1 MSELRLENW
10 VMPAA
15 DLGPANPLPAF
26 GDGYFLFTGPVRGNW
41 DLWSSPGTART
52 STNNHLAFVWGT
64 GIPIIDSIAIST
76 PTNGIVP
83 YDYAASW
90 TAILTDPNFHLAMD
104 SAAGSLATV
113 GSAASGAW
121 SYNVAGTF
129 PVAGTSPGNYQ
140 VFVIGWGGGFADPA
154 AAAAAGAPVGWSSPF
169 TYSATTVIG
178 TPLPMVLSGFLP
190 FGVGAVPEPT
200 TLAFAG
206 LGAAALLIFRRR
218 R

>member
-1 MSELRLENW
+1 MKKLFLI
-10 VMPAA
+10 VTAA
-15 DLGPANPLPAF
+15 TAVATLPAF

-154 AAAAAGAPVGWSSPF
+154 AAAAAGAPVGWSRLRISRLHWWR
-169 TYSATTVIG
+169 ATDATITQSNACRKP
-178 TPLPMVLSGFLP
+178 TPR
-190 FGVGAVPEPT
+190 A
-200 TLAFAG
+200 
-206 LGAAALLIFRRR
+206 IC
-218 R
+218 